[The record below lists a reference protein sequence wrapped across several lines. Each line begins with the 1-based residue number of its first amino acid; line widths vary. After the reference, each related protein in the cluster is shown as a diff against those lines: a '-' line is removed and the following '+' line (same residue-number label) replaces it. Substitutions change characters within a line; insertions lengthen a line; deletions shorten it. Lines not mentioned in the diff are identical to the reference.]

1 MEVGAI
7 TSHIDVAQLALYA
20 FWVFFLGLILYLR
33 REDRRE
39 GYPLVSEATGK
50 PEDDAFLW
58 MAQPKT
64 FKLADGRVLS
74 KPDYKGDER
83 AINATPHEAW
93 LGSPLVPTG
102 DAMVAAVGP
111 GAYAERADIADVTYE
126 GHPRI
131 VPLRA
136 APNFH
141 IESRDPD
148 PRGMEVL
155 GADRVAAGTVSDVW
169 VDRSEAMLRYLEVQ
183 LTGGGRRVLVPA
195 NVADIES
202 SRRRVIVEHILA
214 QHFAQVPP
222 LRNPDMVT
230 LLEEDKIM
238 AFYGAGTL
246 YATPARQEPL
256 I

>member
-7 TSHIDVAQLALYA
+7 TDHIDVAQLALYA

-39 GYPLVSEATGK
+39 GYPLVSETTGK

-64 FKLADGRVLS
+64 FKLADGRVIS

-83 AINATPHEAW
+83 AISATPHEAW
-93 LGSPLVPTG
+93 QGSPLVPTG
-102 DAMVAAVGP
+102 DPMAAAVGP

-141 IESRDPD
+141 LESRDPD
-148 PRGMEVL
+148 PRGMNVY
-155 GADRVAAGTVSDVW
+155 GADRVLAGTVTDVW
-169 VDRSEAMLRYLEVQ
+169 VDRSEATLRYFEVQ
-183 LTGGGRRVLVPA
+183 LSGGGRRVLVPA
-195 NVADIES
+195 NVADFEGS
-202 SRRRVIVEHILA
+202 PRHVMVDHILA
-214 QHFAQVPP
+214 QHFTQVPG
-222 LRNPDMVT
+222 LRNPDTVT